1 MLRPAS
7 SAVFPPPSKTF
18 VKTPQWSSPG
28 LTQEVWALSIRA
40 PHQPLS
46 EGRVAEHP
54 RLIPA
59 FDEETRQ
66 RLHPLLEVVP
76 QQLPSLAARVQRLK
90 QLLVRHGVKGRQRH
104 VENGHGALERRVGH
118 ELHVALQQVELR
130 QRDGNHLVAG
140 ALDDQMTLLK
150 EVKGQFEV
158 QVRALAAGD
167 EVGADFAHD
176 DGVCFAVEGDVVED
190 VLAAVDA
197 VLDVGV
203 QVRPDLLAVW
213 ELIQADLGEGQQTGD
228 LLKDKMERSWNT
240 SKTFP
245 SRFLWGGHVDF
256 LPDEVR
262 QFVFMCFCGSV
273 VEHCFSSAKG
283 CGFDSQGAHILT
295 KNV

>member
-1 MLRPAS
+1 M
-7 SAVFPPPSKTF
+7 
-18 VKTPQWSSPG
+18 
-28 LTQEVWALSIRA
+28 
-40 PHQPLS
+40 
-46 EGRVAEHP
+46 AEHP
-54 RLIPA
+54 CLIPA

-90 QLLVRHGVKGRQRH
+90 QLLVRQGVKGRQRH

-118 ELHVALQQVELR
+118 KLHVALQQVKLR
-130 QRDGNHLVAG
+130 QRHGHHLVAG

-203 QVRPDLLAVW
+203 KVRPDLLAVW

-228 LLKDKMERSWNT
+228 LLKDKMERS
-240 SKTFP
+240 
-245 SRFLWGGHVDF
+245 
-256 LPDEVR
+256 
-262 QFVFMCFCGSV
+262 
-273 VEHCFSSAKG
+273 
-283 CGFDSQGAHILT
+283 
-295 KNV
+295 